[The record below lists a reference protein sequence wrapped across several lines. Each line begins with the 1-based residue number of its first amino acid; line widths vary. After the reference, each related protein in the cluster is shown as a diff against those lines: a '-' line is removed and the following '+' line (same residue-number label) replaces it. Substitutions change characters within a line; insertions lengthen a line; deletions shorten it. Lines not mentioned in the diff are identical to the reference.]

1 MPLSLAR
8 KTEVAL
14 KLERLRTK
22 MSERHID
29 VARLTSIAST
39 SWITAGAR
47 LYVDESTDLA
57 ASSVAITEDRAYIVT
72 NSIEAPRLEHEE
84 ELGDLGFEFLL
95 KPWYADTDAASPLI
109 AGKQVGLEG
118 SCDPNTIDI
127 NTDLRSL
134 RSVLQEG
141 EILRL
146 RRVSAL
152 AAEAMYEAIQ
162 AVRPGMSEYEVAA
175 KLAEAS
181 RERGGTAVVNLIASD
196 DRIYR
201 YRHPLPTDKT
211 IERYAML
218 VLGLRK
224 EGLVP
229 SITRLVYFGSLP
241 DDLHARALAI
251 ARVDARMILG
261 TQPGRT
267 LGDMFELARQAY
279 QQEGFPEAI
288 EEHHQGGS
296 MAYHSRESI
305 ALPGNT
311 TPIERNQAFAWN
323 PSIRGVKS
331 EDTILVGNHD
341 PEVLTQQIAW
351 PSWDIPIDG
360 KTIARPA
367 ILEGN

>member
-8 KTEVAL
+8 KTEVTL
-14 KLERLRTK
+14 KLERLRK
-22 MSERHID
+22 EMSARRID

-39 SWITAGAR
+39 SWITAGGR
-47 LYVDESTDLA
+47 LYVDESTDRA
-57 ASSVAITEDRAYIVT
+57 ASSVVITEDRAYIVT
-72 NSIEAPRLEHEE
+72 DSIEAPRLEHEE

-95 KPWYADTDAASPLI
+95 KPWYADTDAASALI

-118 SCDPNTIDI
+118 SSDPNTLDI
-127 NTDLRSL
+127 STDLRHL
-134 RSVLQEG
+134 RSVLQE
-141 EILRL
+141 EEVIRL

-162 AVRPGMSEYEVAA
+162 AVRPGMSEYEIAA
-175 KLAEAS
+175 KLAEAA

-196 DRIYR
+196 ERIYR

-211 IERYAML
+211 LEHYAML
-218 VLGLRK
+218 VLCLRK

-229 SITRLVYFGSLP
+229 SITRLVYFGALP
-241 DDLHARALAI
+241 EDLHTRALAA

-279 QQEGFPEAI
+279 RDEGFPEAI

-296 MAYHSRESI
+296 MAYHSREII
-305 ALPGNT
+305 AHPGDT
-311 TPIERNQAFAWN
+311 TRIERNQAFAWN
-323 PSIRGVKS
+323 PSVRGVKS
-331 EDTILVGNHD
+331 EDTILVGKSG

-351 PSWDIPIDG
+351 PSWDITIDG
-360 KTIARPA
+360 QTIARPA
-367 ILEGN
+367 ILQGS